1 MPSEHGLP
9 LVSGG
14 GVLSARPEVAVETGC
29 RHEKRLAEVKV
40 QLLRLPSLGL
50 VIDPELPD
58 PGLECE
64 NRSRGKPRYHYG
76 NRQPSGRVTSPLSL
90 SRLGA
95 ASEGG
100 SWGVLEEG
108 APRLLQCGGCSAPI
122 SGRALFFCSGLGGR
136 PRAGPRPVCPPSSF
150 SAPQQVCL
158 FEPAGV

>member
-64 NRSRGKPRYHYG
+64 NRSGGKPRYHYG

-90 SRLGA
+90 KARPWDSPGKNT
-95 ASEGG
+95 
-100 SWGVLEEG
+100 
-108 APRLLQCGGCSAPI
+108 
-122 SGRALFFCSGLGGR
+122 GLGCHFLFQYLCLR
-136 PRAGPRPVCPPSSF
+136 PYLSS
-150 SAPQQVCL
+150 
-158 FEPAGV
+158 

>member
-90 SRLGA
+90 KAR
-95 ASEGG
+95 
-100 SWGVLEEG
+100 
-108 APRLLQCGGCSAPI
+108 
-122 SGRALFFCSGLGGR
+122 SGLGGR
-136 PRAGPRPVCPPSSF
+136 ELGSPRRGRPSPPS
-150 SAPQQVCL
+150 VWGL
-158 FEPAGV
+158 FRPDLWEGFVLLFRPRRKA